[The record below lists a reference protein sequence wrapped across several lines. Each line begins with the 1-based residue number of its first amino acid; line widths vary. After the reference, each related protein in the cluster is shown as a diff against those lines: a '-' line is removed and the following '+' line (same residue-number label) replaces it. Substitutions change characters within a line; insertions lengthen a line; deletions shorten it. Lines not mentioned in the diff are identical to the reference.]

1 MPIIRFLFTGFTRM
15 KSLLIIMISG
25 ILKAVIPFLVTLRI
39 MQCNYSFPSF
49 LFIFFFTAGTRRIL
63 ISSCLL
69 QLLLQNQLRANL
81 CNVYHRLLVLLH
93 FHTFFFLTTLITFY
107 YFPVLVPLLLLFFLV
122 AITVVVF
129 FRCWVLLWKGIRVV
143 NARDVTV
150 AIAVF
155 SAS

>member
-49 LFIFFFTAGTRRIL
+49 LFVFFFTAWTRRIL
-63 ISSCLL
+63 VSRGLL

-93 FHTFFFLTTLITFY
+93 FHTLFFSTLITVDN
-107 YFPVLVPLLLLFFLV
+107 FPLLIPLLLLLFLV
-122 AITVVVF
+122 AITIVVLF
-129 FRCWVLLWKGIRVV
+129 GSGVLLRKGIRVV
-143 NARDVTV
+143 HARNISA
-150 AIAVF
+150 AIAVLN
-155 SAS
+155 AS